1 MLIPDRLIA
10 RMDTVNETQSSLAR
24 KVGVSP
30 QTIGKL
36 VRGESAS
43 SSHLHLIAQ
52 FLRTTPAYLTGQVDN
67 PDEGAYIPPTPE
79 EIAQQMG
86 LVKVEEVDLAIG
98 MGAAYLDEAAIA
110 TVERW
115 IPEDWVREFTNAP
128 ASFLTIARPVGD
140 SMYPTINDRDIILI
154 DRSKR
159 SIDRQEAIWALVYG
173 GLGTIKRVRAMP
185 DGTYKLMG
193 DNPQVREETA
203 TDGDMFVIGRVAGVI
218 RRT

>member
-1 MLIPDRLIA
+1 MLIPDRLVS
-10 RMDTVNETQSSLAR
+10 RMEQCGETQSSLAR

-30 QTIGKL
+30 QMIGKL
-36 VRGESAS
+36 ARGDGS
-43 SSHLHLIAQ
+43 SSTKLHLIAQ
-52 FLRTTPAYLTGQVDN
+52 HLRTTPAYLTGQVDD
-67 PDEGAYIPPTPE
+67 PDEGAFIPPTPE
-79 EIAQQMG
+79 EIAEQMG

-98 MGAAYLDEAAIA
+98 MGATYLDEAAIA

-115 IPEDWVREFTNAP
+115 IPADWVQQFTDAP
-128 ASFLTIARPVGD
+128 ATFLTIARPVGD

-159 SIDRQEAIWALVYG
+159 SIDRQEAIWVLVYG

-185 DGTYKLMG
+185 DGSYKLMG

-203 TDGDMFVIGRVAGVI
+203 TDGEMFVIGRVAGVI

>member
-1 MLIPDRLIA
+1 MLIPDRLVT
-10 RMDTVNETQSSLAR
+10 RMAEVDETQSSLAR

-52 FLRTTPAYLTGQVDN
+52 YLRTTPAYLTGQTDD
-67 PDEGAYIPPTPE
+67 PDEGAYLPPSE
-79 EIAQQMG
+79 DELAEQMG
-86 LVKVEEVDLAIG
+86 LLKVDEIDLNIG
-98 MGAAYLDEAAIA
+98 MGASYLDEAPVHSVA
-110 TVERW
+110 RW
-115 IPEDWVREFTNAP
+115 IPADWVRQFTNA
-128 ASFLTIARPVGD
+128 AAHFLTIARPTGD

-154 DRSKR
+154 DRSIKR
-159 SIDRQEAIWALVYG
+159 IDRQDAIWALSYG

-185 DGTYKLMG
+185 DGSYKLMA
-193 DNPQVREETA
+193 DNPHVREETA
-203 TDGDMFVIGRVAGVI
+203 VNDEMFVIGRVVGVI